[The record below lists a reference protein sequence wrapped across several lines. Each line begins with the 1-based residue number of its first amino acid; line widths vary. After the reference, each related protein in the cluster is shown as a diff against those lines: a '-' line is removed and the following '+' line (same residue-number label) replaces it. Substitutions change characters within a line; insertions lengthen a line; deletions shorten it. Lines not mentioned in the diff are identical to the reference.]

1 MATKKAAAASSAK
14 PKVGFIGVGMMG
26 HGMAKNLAEK
36 GFPTTVMG
44 HRNRQPVDDLKK
56 RGCKEAKT
64 IAALVDASDVILL
77 CVTGTPQ
84 VEEKIYGEGG
94 IIAAAKAQKKKGL
107 IVIDTSTA
115 EPDSSAKIHADCKKA
130 GVVFVDAPLGRTPKE
145 AEEGRLNTMV
155 GCDAKTYKA
164 IEPVLAAYSENI
176 IHVGTFGAGH
186 KVKLLNNFYAMST
199 AALASELVAAAEK
212 SGVELPR
219 LYDAMSR
226 GPLFSPFFK
235 LVVGGALENDYTQL
249 KFALKNG
256 YKDIGYFKRMS
267 DNMLMIAP
275 MTAAAYE
282 SLKAANGMGYG
293 EEYVPSLIKAQ
304 RRLNGLGGKGR

>member
-1 MATKKAAAASSAK
+1 MATKKAAVAK
-14 PKVGFIGVGMMG
+14 AKVGFIGVGLMG
-26 HGMAKNLAEK
+26 HGMAKNLVEK
-36 GFPTTVMG
+36 GFATTVMG
-44 HRNRQPVDDLKK
+44 HKNRQPVEDLKK
-56 RGCKEAKT
+56 RGAREAKNC
-64 IAALVDASDVILL
+64 AALVAGSDVILL

-84 VEEKIYGEGG
+84 VEEKIYGEAG
-94 IIAAAKAQKKKGL
+94 ILAAAKAQKKKGL

-115 EPDSSAKIHADCKKA
+115 EPDSTAKIHADCRKA

-155 GCDAKTYKA
+155 GCDAKTYKV

-199 AALASELVAAAEK
+199 AALAAELIATAEK
-212 SGVELPR
+212 SGVELKH
-219 LYDAMSR
+219 LYNAMSR
-226 GPLFSPFFK
+226 GPLFSPFFS
-235 LVVGGALENDYTQL
+235 LVVGGPLEGDYSRL

-267 DNMLMIAP
+267 DNLLMIAP

-293 EEYVPSLIKAQ
+293 NEYVPSLVKAQ
-304 RRLNGLGGKGR
+304 RKLNGIQ

>member
-1 MATKKAAAASSAK
+1 MAAKKAAVSVAK
-14 PKVGFIGVGMMG
+14 AKVGFIGVGLMG
-26 HGMAKNLAEK
+26 HGMAKNLVEK

-44 HRNRQPVDDLKK
+44 HRNRQPVEDLKK
-56 RGCKEAKT
+56 RGAKEAKSA
-64 IAALVDASDVILL
+64 AALVTSADVILL

-84 VEEKIYGEGG
+84 VEEKIYGADG
-94 IIAAAKAQKKKGL
+94 ILAAAKAQKKKGL

-115 EPDSSAKIHADCKKA
+115 EPDSTAKIHADCKKA
-130 GVVFVDAPLGRTPKE
+130 GVTFVDAPLGRTPKE

-155 GCDAKTYKA
+155 GCDAKTYKI

-186 KVKLLNNFYAMST
+186 KVKLLNNFFAMST
-199 AALASELVAAAEK
+199 AALAAELISTAEK
-212 SGVELPR
+212 SGVEPKN
-219 LYDAMSR
+219 LYNAMSR
-226 GPLFSPFFK
+226 GPLFSPFFN
-235 LVVGGALENDYTQL
+235 LVVGGPLEGDYSRL

-267 DNMLMIAP
+267 DNLLMIAP

-282 SLKAANGMGYG
+282 SLKAANGLGYG
-293 EEYVPSLIKAQ
+293 EEFVPSLVKAQ
-304 RRLNGLGGKGR
+304 RQLNGLGKSGKA